1 MFQLE
6 NGLRSVEE
14 WMSSGRW
21 LLYLSKWRMV
31 FFKEKFTY
39 EILYDAYLQFYMSCE
54 SICPNGC
61 HLSDK
66 FYYVTMPDP
75 KFPLSDLVA
84 WLSIKELVSS
94 WIANKQSILY

>member
-1 MFQLE
+1 
-6 NGLRSVEE
+6 
-14 WMSSGRW
+14 
-21 LLYLSKWRMV
+21 MV

-39 EILYDAYLQFYMSCE
+39 KILYDAYLQLYMSYE

-84 WLSIKELVSS
+84 WLSIKEFVSS
-94 WIANKQSILY
+94 GLLISRASYTKKLICHSGC